1 MTVAVQVRSVSKVY
15 PAPRAGAQAV
25 EALREIS
32 FDVQDV
38 HGINDQPDI
47 RSILAFGIG

>member
-32 FDVQDV
+32 FDVQEGEFCCLLLSLI
-38 HGINDQPDI
+38 HI
-47 RSILAFGIG
+47 